1 MKTEQRDL
9 KVLAL
14 NTGVMW
20 SQGKEFQQTPEARRG
35 KDSPLELPERVQ
47 PCQHP
52 DFSPMIKILDSWPP
66 EL

>member
-20 SQGKEFQQTPEARRG
+20 SQGKECQLTPEARRG
-35 KDSPLELPERVQ
+35 KHSPLEPPERVQ
-47 PCQHP
+47 PCQHL
-52 DFSPMIKILDSWPP
+52 DFSPVTKILDSWPP